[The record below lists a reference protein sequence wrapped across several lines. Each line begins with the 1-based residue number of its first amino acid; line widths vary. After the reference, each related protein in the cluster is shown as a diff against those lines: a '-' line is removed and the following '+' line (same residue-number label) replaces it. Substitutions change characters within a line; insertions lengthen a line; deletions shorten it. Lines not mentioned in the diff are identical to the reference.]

1 MHSRSCWADENPIRA
16 DLFGLELMRTHVHS
30 LAVSHARIGFGTR
43 GRPLIARLNDN
54 ARVLQGANIVLS
66 HASEQGKQLTPAA
79 EWLIDNYYLMDM
91 QIQTIKVELPVGYY
105 RDLPK
110 LVDGVFADLPRV
122 FEIAWALVA
131 HTDSHI
137 STETIREFLE
147 TYQQTQPLLIR
158 ELWAVPI
165 NIRIVLIENLRRI
178 SQKISAD
185 LKARERADTLVDAL
199 TENGG
204 VNGPQTM
211 QLLAGVEIHTLSR
224 AFLVQFAHRLRGHDP
239 QKDPAFLWL
248 DGVLQ
253 EKGTD
258 LETLVHE
265 EMQEQGALNATIRNI
280 INSIRL
286 MTTTDW
292 NDLVEDVSFVSRI
305 LAAHGEFAGMDL
317 TTRHLYCRA
326 VEKLAKGSRF
336 SECDIAS
343 LAVSKAQNARVEQP
357 AEPRRADP
365 GYYLIAEG
373 RPALEQELGF
383 RAPLRVQVGKISRQL
398 GITGYSIAVT
408 LLTLLLLAG
417 FLSLMNDYLPGRAF
431 LLLLVLGFIPA
442 SDAVVSG
449 MNRFLLLHRRRK
461 WSEGEG
467 KWIGWERKRGKLHEL
482 NRLLRGARDTSFMP
496 LPGQR
501 IPEGVRYVV
510 TLDSDTR
517 LPYEVVRRLVGKLA
531 HPLNRASFDPERGSV
546 VEGYGILQP
555 RVTPSLPKARSST
568 LFQRVFSSPNGI
580 EPYTA
585 AVSDLYQDMFSEGS
599 FAGKGIYDID
609 AFEAALD

>member
-1 MHSRSCWADENPIRA
+1 MCRFFSLLRGAPKEGVHSRSCWADENPIRA

-265 EMQEQGALNATIRNI
+265 EMQEQGALNATIRNV

-305 LAAHGEFAGMDL
+305 LAAHGEFASMDL

-343 LAVSKAQNARVEQP
+343 LAVSQAQNARVEQP
-357 AEPRRADP
+357 AEPRCADP

-398 GITGYSIAVT
+398 GIYRLQYCRYASDTAAAGRVFVAHERLSAGTGILAFARSWIHPGIRCSGFRNEPFPDVGYYGLRTSGAGTQTGYSGGVE
-408 LLTLLLLAG
+408 
-417 FLSLMNDYLPGRAF
+417 NDGRGAD
-431 LLLLVLGFIPA
+431 P
-442 SDAVVSG
+442 SDAQAG
-449 MNRFLLLHRRRK
+449 C
-461 WSEGEG
+461 
-467 KWIGWERKRGKLHEL
+467 RG
-482 NRLLRGARDTSFMP
+482 
-496 LPGQR
+496 
-501 IPEGVRYVV
+501 
-510 TLDSDTR
+510 
-517 LPYEVVRRLVGKLA
+517 
-531 HPLNRASFDPERGSV
+531 
-546 VEGYGILQP
+546 
-555 RVTPSLPKARSST
+555 
-568 LFQRVFSSPNGI
+568 NG
-580 EPYTA
+580 
-585 AVSDLYQDMFSEGS
+585 
-599 FAGKGIYDID
+599 
-609 AFEAALD
+609 

>member
-1 MHSRSCWADENPIRA
+1 MSIRTQILGLPTSLVSVFSRLRGAPKEGVHSRSCWADENPIRA
-16 DLFGLELMRTHVHS
+16 DLFGLERMRTHAHS

-265 EMQEQGALNATIRNI
+265 EMQEQGALNATIRNV

-343 LAVSKAQNARVEQP
+343 LAVSQAQNARVEQP
-357 AEPRRADP
+357 AEPRCADP

-398 GITGYSIAVT
+398 GIYRLQYCRYASDTAAAGRVFVAHERLSAGTGILAFARSWIHPGIRCSGFRNEPFPDVGYYGLRTSGAGTQTGYSGGVE
-408 LLTLLLLAG
+408 
-417 FLSLMNDYLPGRAF
+417 NDGRGAD
-431 LLLLVLGFIPA
+431 P
-442 SDAVVSG
+442 SDAQAG
-449 MNRFLLLHRRRK
+449 C
-461 WSEGEG
+461 
-467 KWIGWERKRGKLHEL
+467 RG
-482 NRLLRGARDTSFMP
+482 
-496 LPGQR
+496 
-501 IPEGVRYVV
+501 
-510 TLDSDTR
+510 
-517 LPYEVVRRLVGKLA
+517 
-531 HPLNRASFDPERGSV
+531 
-546 VEGYGILQP
+546 
-555 RVTPSLPKARSST
+555 
-568 LFQRVFSSPNGI
+568 NG
-580 EPYTA
+580 
-585 AVSDLYQDMFSEGS
+585 
-599 FAGKGIYDID
+599 
-609 AFEAALD
+609 